1 MFVLCKLSNPTKLF
15 HLCGRVVRLA
25 FSSIDNF
32 WKGELCI
39 CTHEEYGRTVT
50 WETTHA
56 AKPLLS
62 HTEGS
67 QDSLGTFLESVFDL
81 PGDFP
86 LRLNFPHLTSVYS
99 Y

>member
-32 WKGELCI
+32 WKGELCL

-50 WETTHA
+50 WETIHA
-56 AKPLLS
+56 AK
-62 HTEGS
+62 H
-67 QDSLGTFLESVFDL
+67 SLGTFLESVFDL